1 MLEALLSF
9 DKIAEYL
16 GIGGYGLSVL
26 KIIGVD
32 IVLAGDNAVVIALA
46 CRTLPPR
53 QRTAGIVL
61 GTAAAVVMRIVFT
74 LAVGSLLG
82 VPFLGLAGGL
92 ILFWIALKLLIA
104 EEPGEESVRS
114 GETLWDAIKTV
125 AIADAVMSLDN
136 VLAIAGAAR
145 GDWMLIVIGLLISI
159 PLVVGGSTLIMSML
173 TRYPMLVWGGA
184 ALLGWIAAELIVG
197 EELRPFLRTPP
208 ASWRRLSRYRAG
220 QGGARRRVRR
230 GRRRAAHAGACG
242 CLRRRSRQR
251 PRLTLSRRTRCGI
264 RSGRKS
270 TLARAVRTANIGAG

>member
-61 GTAAAVVMRIVFT
+61 GTAAAVVMRIMFT
-74 LAVGSLLG
+74 LVVGSLLG

-197 EELRPFLRTPP
+197 EELLRPFF
-208 ASWRRLSRYRAG
+208 ADAARLLGVGFRAIELVGAALGAAFVVAGGALLMRARAG
-220 QGGARRRVRR
+220 ASGG
-230 GRRRAAHAGACG
+230 GPGNG
-242 CLRRRSRQR
+242 
-251 PRLTLSRRTRCGI
+251 PG
-264 RSGRKS
+264 
-270 TLARAVRTANIGAG
+270 

>member
-1 MLEALLSF
+1 MLEALPSF
-9 DKIAEYL
+9 DKFAEYL
-16 GIGGYGLSVL
+16 GVGGYGLSVL

-53 QRTAGIVL
+53 QRTAGIIL
-61 GTAAAVVMRIVFT
+61 GTAAAVVMRIAFT

-92 ILFWIALKLLIA
+92 ILFWIALKLLLA

-114 GETLWDAIKTV
+114 GETLWDAVKTV

-145 GDWMLIVIGLLISI
+145 GDWMLVIVGLLISI

-173 TRYPMLVWGGA
+173 TRYPALVWAGA
-184 ALLGWIAAELIVG
+184 ALLGWIAAELIVD
-197 EELRPFLRTPP
+197 EVFLRPFFVD
-208 ASWRRLSRYRAG
+208 AARRLGVGFRTIELAGAALGATFVVAAGALLMRARAG
-220 QGGARRRVRR
+220 GPSGGH
-230 GRRRAAHAGACG
+230 GDHPG
-242 CLRRRSRQR
+242 
-251 PRLTLSRRTRCGI
+251 
-264 RSGRKS
+264 
-270 TLARAVRTANIGAG
+270 